1 MIKTGYLH
9 LSLCYYIYK
18 TVIKNAGYQVRAQTI
33 KATKSK
39 LVLHILTGKCIDA
52 KKWYGSQWPLSALKK
67 YFGGEQWADMVWVGI
82 LLLFL

>member
-52 KKWYGSQWPLSALKK
+52 KK
-67 YFGGEQWADMVWVGI
+67 
-82 LLLFL
+82 